1 VLSSPK
7 NKIEIVEDY
16 LYEKLQSSIQQSRMG
31 MPIDEFTRLFNNEK
45 QKIDNQSLQSLCE
58 ETAAVLLASF
68 KLMTN
73 YWATK
78 DTYLRFHHG
87 KNHKSSVLLEK
98 NLAPTNMN
106 IKELATLVGSSSES
120 TSRAIHEL
128 KQSGVIKLKH
138 QSICLLGLASR
149 TRQITFRN
157 I

>member
-1 VLSSPK
+1 MNIFILDANPEAAAAMACDKHVVKMIL
-7 NKIEIVEDY
+7 
-16 LYEKLQSSIQQSRMG
+16 
-31 MPIDEFTRLFNNEK
+31 
-45 QKIDNQSLQSLCE
+45 
-58 ETAAVLLASF
+58 ETAQMLCTVARDMGYEGAPYRSTHKNHPCTVWAAKTSSNWSWLLRHGFA
-68 KLMTN
+68 LCDE
-73 YWATK
+73 YTK
-78 DTYLRFHHG
+78 RYG